1 MSENKEKT
9 AGELLREKLVYKP
22 KNGFTKLSD
31 TELAVVNAY
40 CEGYKAYLDA
50 SKTEREAVT
59 AAIALAEKKGFV
71 PYTAGMALKAGDK
84 VYLNNRGKALLLATI
99 GTRPITDGV
108 TIAAAHIDSPRLDL
122 KPVPLYE
129 DSEFAYFDTRYYG
142 GIKKYQWTA
151 IPLAL
156 HGVIVRKDGTAVTVT
171 VGEDENDPV
180 FCITDLLPH
189 LGGEQMK
196 RSAGDVIRGEDL
208 NLLIG
213 SRPLKDDEGSEAVK
227 LNILNIL
234 YEKYGVVEEDFL
246 SAELEIVPTYKA
258 KDVGFDRS
266 LIGAYG
272 HDDRVCAYPA
282 VTAILDA
289 GTPAYTAVTI
299 LADKEETGSEGNTG
313 MQSAFLRYFIDD
325 IAAAFGEKGHHV
337 LSKSIC
343 LSADVNAALDPIYP
357 EVMVR
362 SNAAKL
368 NYGVCITKYTG
379 GRGKGSTSDA
389 SAEYMAQVRGILDQ
403 NGVLWQTGELG
414 KVEAGG
420 GGTVAMFIA
429 NLDVDTVDLGVPV
442 LSMHAP
448 MELVSKID
456 VYMAHKAFLA
466 TMKRD

>member
-9 AGELLREKLVYKP
+9 AGELLREKLTMKAKHGCAV
-22 KNGFTKLSD
+22 LSREEMNTVD
-31 TELAVVNAY
+31 SY
-40 CEGYKAYLDA
+40 CEGYKQYLDA
-50 SKTEREAVT
+50 AKTEREAVAT
-59 AAIALAEKKGFV
+59 AVEMAEKNGFV
-71 PYTAGMALKAGDK
+71 PFVKGMSLKAGDK

-108 TIAAAHIDSPRLDL
+108 TIAAAHVDSPRLDL
-122 KPVPLYE
+122 KPIPLYE
-129 DSEFAYFDTRYYG
+129 DTEMAYFDTRYYG

-156 HGVIVRKDGTAVTVT
+156 HGVVACKDGTNVTIT
-171 VGEDENDPV
+171 IGEEENDPV

-196 RSAGDVIRGEDL
+196 RSAGDIIRGDDL
-208 NLLIG
+208 NILIG

-234 YEKYGVVEEDFL
+234 NEKYGIVEADFL
-246 SAELEIVPTYKA
+246 SAELEAVPAFKA
-258 KDVGFDRS
+258 KDIGFDRS
-266 LIGAYG
+266 MIGAYG

-282 VTAILDA
+282 VTAIIEA

-337 LSKSIC
+337 LSNSIC

-362 SNAAKL
+362 TNAAKI

-379 GRGKGSTSDA
+379 GRGKGGTSDA
-389 SAEYMAQVRGILDQ
+389 SAEYMAKVRGILDQ
-403 NGVLWQTGELG
+403 NDVLWQTGELG

-420 GGTVAMFIA
+420 GGTVAMYIA

-448 MELVSKID
+448 MEIVSKID

>member
-22 KNGFTKLSD
+22 KNGFAKLSD
-31 TELAVVNAY
+31 TELAVVDAY

-50 SKTEREAVT
+50 SKTEREAVSS
-59 AAIALAEKKGFV
+59 AIALAEAKGFV
-71 PYTAGMALKAGDK
+71 PYTSGMALKAGDK
-84 VYLNNRGKALLLATI
+84 VYLNNRGKALLMAVI

-108 TIAAAHIDSPRLDL
+108 TIAAAHVDSPRIDL

-129 DSEFAYFDTRYYG
+129 DTEFAYFDTRYYG

-156 HGVIVRKDGTAVTVT
+156 HGVVVRKDGTAVTVT

-189 LGGEQMK
+189 LSGEQMK

-213 SRPLKDDEGSEAVK
+213 SRPFKDEEGADAVK

-234 YEKYGVVEEDFL
+234 YEKYGIVEEDFL

-282 VTAILDA
+282 VTAIIDA

-313 MQSAFLRYFIDD
+313 MQSSFLEYFIDD

-357 EVMVR
+357 EVMMR

-379 GRGKGSTSDA
+379 GRGKGGTSDA
-389 SAEYMAQVRGILDQ
+389 SAEYMAQVRAILDE
-403 NGVLWQTGELG
+403 NDVLWQTGELG

-420 GGTVAMFIA
+420 GGTVAMYIA